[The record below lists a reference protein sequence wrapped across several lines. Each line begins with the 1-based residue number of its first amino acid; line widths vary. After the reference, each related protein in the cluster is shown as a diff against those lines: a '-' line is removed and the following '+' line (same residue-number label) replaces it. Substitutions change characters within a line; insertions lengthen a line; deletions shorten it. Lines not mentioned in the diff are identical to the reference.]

1 MSSVRG
7 ITKRF
12 GSTAVLHDVSFTVNP
27 GEVLGLIGPNGSGKT
42 TLFECLAGMLPM
54 DAGSVDLPPLFY
66 MPDGIR
72 PWDGQ
77 RVGWVLAFFAGLHG
91 ATNGRVGEL
100 AEALKLAGLR
110 NARVGSLSKGECKRL
125 LLALG
130 LLTPHRLLLLD
141 EPFDGL
147 DFRQTR
153 DAMALLKTIAA
164 QGRALFLSIHQ
175 LADATRICDRV
186 VLLSEGRVVG
196 EGNPAG
202 WPGGLEEAFLAF
214 T

>member
-91 ATNGRVGEL
+91 AGEGRVAEL

-130 LLTPHRLLLLD
+130 LLTPHPLLLLD
-141 EPFDGL
+141 EPFSKL
-147 DFRQTR
+147 DTALRARMRKFVFELVGHRNLPVLLVTHD
-153 DAMALLKTIAA
+153 DADV
-164 QGRALFLSIHQ
+164 
-175 LADATRICDRV
+175 ADASRVTRI
-186 VLLSEGRVVG
+186 
-196 EGNPAG
+196 
-202 WPGGLEEAFLAF
+202 
-214 T
+214 